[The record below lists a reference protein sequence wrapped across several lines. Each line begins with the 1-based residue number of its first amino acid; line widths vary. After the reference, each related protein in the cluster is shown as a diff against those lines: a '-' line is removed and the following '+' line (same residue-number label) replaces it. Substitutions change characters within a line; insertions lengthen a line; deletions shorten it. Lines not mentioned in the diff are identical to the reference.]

1 MGRLRTLLLVLF
13 GALLAVMALLMVVMV
28 TVGPS

>member
-28 TVGPS
+28 TVGAS

>member
-1 MGRLRTLLLVLF
+1 MGRLRTLLFVLF

-28 TVGPS
+28 TVGAS